1 MPRYLP
7 SGPTTK
13 GEGGHVHVPAA
24 PTFTQSMSV
33 PITKGMKR
41 TPSELQ
47 LMEEESLA
55 DYRDFCMFNRIVNG
69 IRENHPTDKTLNNI
83 IRTRHLPIRELS
95 HGEDDELF
103 EKYTI
108 RPLGSASLL
117 TDRSNMNMPSV
128 TTITESDE
136 SPEDEEIF
144 FMDL

>member
-1 MPRYLP
+1 
-7 SGPTTK
+7 
-13 GEGGHVHVPAA
+13 
-24 PTFTQSMSV
+24 MSV

-69 IRENHPTDKTLNNI
+69 IREHHPTDKTLNNI

-117 TDRSNMNMPSV
+117 TDHSQNHPRSNMPSV
-128 TTITESDE
+128 MTITESDE